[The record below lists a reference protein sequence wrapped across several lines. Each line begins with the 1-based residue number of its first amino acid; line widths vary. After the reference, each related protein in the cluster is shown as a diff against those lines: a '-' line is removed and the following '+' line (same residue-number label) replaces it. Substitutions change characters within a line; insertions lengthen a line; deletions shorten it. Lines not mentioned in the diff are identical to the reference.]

1 MVDSQDNL
9 SDMYAGLQ
17 MRYRS
22 GVHKRRTYHCSL
34 FDPKIGIESLTLE
47 KAVNDCVAEC
57 LHAQMVCLW
66 SSLCALFCEG
76 EAFQRLLDRLVC
88 KRHVNRHPAF
98 HVCMLR

>member
-1 MVDSQDNL
+1 MVEGQDNL

-47 KAVNDCVAEC
+47 KAVNDGVAEC
-57 LHAQMVCLW
+57 LHA
-66 SSLCALFCEG
+66 
-76 EAFQRLLDRLVC
+76 
-88 KRHVNRHPAF
+88 
-98 HVCMLR
+98 